1 MVAEPPSLALHYPVR
16 SMAVPRDFVR
26 HDAGGSPTPRLNARL
41 NAASD
46 RGAPQATRSA
56 PAAAT
61 TRLRAGTPS
70 AEAAHAV
77 HREAHGLVAEEIYEV
92 EEHQ

>member
-1 MVAEPPSLALHYPVR
+1 MT
-16 SMAVPRDFVR
+16 VPCDFVR

-46 RGAPQATRSA
+46 RGAPQSTRSA

-61 TRLRAGTPS
+61 TRIRAGTPS

>member
-1 MVAEPPSLALHYPVR
+1 M
-16 SMAVPRDFVR
+16 
-26 HDAGGSPTPRLNARL
+26 T
-41 NAASD
+41 
-46 RGAPQATRSA
+46 
-56 PAAAT
+56 PAAHPH
-61 TRLRAGTPS
+61 RPGRPS

>member
-1 MVAEPPSLALHYPVR
+1 
-16 SMAVPRDFVR
+16 
-26 HDAGGSPTPRLNARL
+26 LNARL